1 MMAPAAA
8 LPIAELLPHGAGMIL
23 IDRLISSTAAHA
35 EAVVVVRRDSRFFE
49 RTGVPA
55 WVGIEYM
62 AQTVAAHA
70 GYTARREGRAPA
82 IGFLLGTRSY
92 ECRVA
97 EFPLG
102 AELRVVAE
110 PLVAERGLRSFRC
123 AIEHGERVAAEAVI
137 NVYEPAAG
145 ELTRLRAEEA

>member
-1 MMAPAAA
+1 MTAPAA
-8 LPIAELLPHGAGMIL
+8 LPIAELVPHGAGMIL
-23 IDRLISSTAAHA
+23 IDALVTSTATRA
-35 EAVVVVRRDSRFFE
+35 EAVVTVRRDSRFFE

-70 GYTARREGRAPA
+70 GYRARAAGHTPA
-82 IGFLLGTRSY
+82 VGFLLGTRSY

-102 AELRVVAE
+102 AQLRVSAE
-110 PLVAERGLRSFRC
+110 PVAAEGGLRSFRC
-123 AIEHGERVAAEAVI
+123 AIRQGERVAADAVI
-137 NVYEPAAG
+137 NVFEPDADA
-145 ELTRLRAEEA
+145 LARLRGKTP